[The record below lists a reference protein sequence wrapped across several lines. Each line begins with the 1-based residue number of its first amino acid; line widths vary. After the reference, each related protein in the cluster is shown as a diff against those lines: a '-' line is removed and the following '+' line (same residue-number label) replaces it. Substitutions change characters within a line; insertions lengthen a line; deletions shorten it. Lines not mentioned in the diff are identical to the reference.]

1 MYGKR
6 HSLKLRRFPVS
17 FSIPAA
23 RLEVVLLVVVT
34 VLVVVVLLIV
44 LVIFV
49 VLVVVSVCAVVEFVV
64 VVVIVLRHFKFLLV
78 VNSYTSSM
86 SFYYI
91 KYTKTFLGLWY
102 YFLLQFFKSLII
114 IRM

>member
-34 VLVVVVLLIV
+34 VLVVVLLIV

-91 KYTKTFLGLWY
+91 KYTKTFIGLWY
-102 YFLLQFFKSLII
+102 YFLLQFFKSWII

>member
-1 MYGKR
+1 MSINFHRYN
-6 HSLKLRRFPVS
+6 SKLCMENGIALS
-17 FSIPAA
+17 YA
-23 RLEVVLLVVVT
+23 
-34 VLVVVVLLIV
+34 V

-102 YFLLQFFKSLII
+102 YFLLQFFKSWII

>member
-1 MYGKR
+1 MYRKR

-17 FSIPAA
+17 FSFHAA
-23 RLEVVLLVVVT
+23 RLEIVLLVVVT
-34 VLVVVVLLIV
+34 VLAVVFLIV

-49 VLVVVSVCAVVEFVV
+49 VLVILVVSVCAVVEFVV

-78 VNSYTSSM
+78 VISYTSSM

-102 YFLLQFFKSLII
+102 YFLLHFF
-114 IRM
+114 

>member
-17 FSIPAA
+17 FSIRAA
-23 RLEVVLLVVVT
+23 RLEVVL
-34 VLVVVVLLIV
+34 LVVVVLLIV

-102 YFLLQFFKSLII
+102 YFLLQFFKSWII